1 MQKNRS
7 PIFVIGGAVVI
18 GLLVIVLLNS
28 TIRQTEVLVAK
39 QALSAG
45 TVLTAELVEVRSV
58 PVGGLPA
65 GALTTVEAIEGKSLT
80 VGRAAGDY
88 ITEAVLGEASA
99 SGIPALL
106 APDHVAMSVEVK
118 LDSGV
123 AGLLREGQTVTVIG
137 MLNADVIQSAGLSQS
152 ALLPA
157 GDLTLANPLSVT
169 SATPTLQPTATPAAP
184 RSPVAR
190 IAISGLRVL
199 LVPQSFRYQEV
210 PQSSDSNEQVFTSAM
225 SSNSF
230 QNGSVV
236 VLDVPVTEVE
246 IKPGLSV
253 NPAALLAALNEYGKL
268 YLALEP
274 AGGLQ
279 LGAGDNLL
287 TLNLGELYESLNEDK

>member
-1 MQKNRS
+1 MNKNRS
-7 PIFVIGGAVVI
+7 PIFVIVGAVVI

-28 TIRQTEVLVAK
+28 TIRQTEVLVARE
-39 QALSAG
+39 ALAAG
-45 TVLTAELVEVRSV
+45 TVLTADLVEVRSV
-58 PVGGLPA
+58 PAGGLPS
-65 GALTTVEAIEGKSLT
+65 GAITDIKAIEGQSLT

-88 ITEAVLGEASA
+88 ITEYVLGEASA
-99 SGIPALL
+99 SGLPALL
-106 APDHVAMSVEVK
+106 APDHVALSVEVK

-137 MLNADVIQSAGLSQS
+137 MLNADVIQSAGLPQE
-152 ALLPA
+152 ALLPM
-157 GDLTLANPLSVT
+157 GNLNLENPLGVT
-169 SATPTLQPTATPAAP
+169 SATPTPQPTATPSAP

-210 PQSSDSNEQVFTSAM
+210 PQGSDSNEQVFTSAM
-225 SSNSF
+225 ASNSS
-230 QNGSVV
+230 QNGSVI
-236 VLDVPVTEVE
+236 VLDVPMTEVE

-253 NPAALLAALNEYGKL
+253 NPAALLAALNEYGQL

-279 LGAGDNLL
+279 LGAGHEFL
-287 TLNLGELYESLNEDK
+287 TLNLGEFYESLNAK